1 MKKLVVL
8 LILSIIGGTLAFDTC
23 SSEKCEH
30 SCKNRCGHKPN
41 KKYSCQCN
49 EHCERFGDCC
59 DDYSFCKYIDPNFDE
74 ADHHI
79 KSDIDPNFNK
89 AAHHKKSDSSCEGR
103 CGEKYNKKNT
113 CHCNNKCSKA
123 NNCCTDYS
131 DLCGED
137 TSSTDKKNKAA
148 TRSDSSPS
156 GDSSCEGRCGEKY
169 NKKNTC
175 HCNNKCSKFNNCCT
189 DYSDLCGG
197 ATSSTEKKNKA
208 ATSSDSSPYGDADI
222 TNEEIKEIS
231 EKLYQSDSNKA
242 AESDIVLNKQEWV
255 KKDTSRHDHCDEPLY
270 QFVNEELFKKPTYA
284 AFLNL
289 LDNYDR
295 KTGIDE
301 SYSPQEVKEQEH
313 FLQEV
318 MKTKPLKELYK
329 FFHKKGLYTS
339 EKEFTDDLQKM
350 WFGLYS
356 RSSGEADSS
365 GFEHVFV
372 GEVKKG
378 KVSGFHSWIRFYHLE
393 KKGLLNYFSHN
404 YDGPWTSYPDVLGKQ
419 FHWDGFL
426 KEVGSQFIGSSP
438 EFDFAMYTLCFI
450 SRPGKKCT
458 ISMDGHEIAIRTYEW
473 TKNTYG
479 KGKCYIATAY
489 PEV

>member
-79 KSDIDPNFNK
+79 KSDIDPNVNK
-89 AAHHKKSDSSCEGR
+89 AAHHKKS
-103 CGEKYNKKNT
+103 
-113 CHCNNKCSKA
+113 
-123 NNCCTDYS
+123 
-131 DLCGED
+131 
-137 TSSTDKKNKAA
+137 
-148 TRSDSSPS
+148 
-156 GDSSCEGRCGEKY
+156 DSSCEGRCGEKY

-197 ATSSTEKKNKA
+197 DTSSSNKKSKA

-222 TNEEIKEIS
+222 TNEEIKAIA
-231 EKLYQSDSNKA
+231 EKLYQSDINKA

-255 KKDTSRHDHCDEPLY
+255 KKDTTREDLCDEPLY

-301 SYSPQEVKEQEH
+301 IYSPQEVKEQEH

-329 FFHKKGLYTS
+329 FFHEKGLYTS
-339 EKEFTDDLQKM
+339 EKEFTDDLHKM

-404 YDGPWTSYPDVLGKQ
+404 FDGPWTSYPDVLGKQ

-450 SRPGKKCT
+450 SRPGKKCI
-458 ISMDGHEIAIRTYEW
+458 ISMDGHEMAIRTYEW

>member
-79 KSDIDPNFNK
+79 KSDIDPNVNK
-89 AAHHKKSDSSCEGR
+89 AAHHKKS
-103 CGEKYNKKNT
+103 
-113 CHCNNKCSKA
+113 
-123 NNCCTDYS
+123 
-131 DLCGED
+131 
-137 TSSTDKKNKAA
+137 
-148 TRSDSSPS
+148 
-156 GDSSCEGRCGEKY
+156 DSSCEGRCGEKY

-197 ATSSTEKKNKA
+197 DTGSSNKKSKA

-222 TNEEIKEIS
+222 TNEEIKAIA
-231 EKLYQSDSNKA
+231 EKLYQSDINKA

-255 KKDTSRHDHCDEPLY
+255 KKDTTREDLCDEPLY

-329 FFHKKGLYTS
+329 FFHEKGLYTS
-339 EKEFTDDLQKM
+339 EKEFTDDLHKM

-365 GFEHVFV
+365 GFEH
-372 GEVKKG
+372 
-378 KVSGFHSWIRFYHLE
+378 
-393 KKGLLNYFSHN
+393 
-404 YDGPWTSYPDVLGKQ
+404 WTSYPDVLGKQ

-450 SRPGKKCT
+450 SRPGKKCI
-458 ISMDGHEIAIRTYEW
+458 ISMDGHEMAIRTYEW

>member
-79 KSDIDPNFNK
+79 KSDIDPNVNK
-89 AAHHKKSDSSCEGR
+89 AAHHKKSESLTQISSDF
-103 CGEKYNKKNT
+103 T
-113 CHCNNKCSKA
+113 PCS
-123 NNCCTDYS
+123 C
-131 DLCGED
+131 LFQV
-137 TSSTDKKNKAA
+137 
-148 TRSDSSPS
+148 
-156 GDSSCEGRCGEKY
+156 DSSCEGRCGEKY

-197 ATSSTEKKNKA
+197 DTSSSNKKSKA

-222 TNEEIKEIS
+222 TNEEIKAIA
-231 EKLYQSDSNKA
+231 EKLYQSDINKA

-255 KKDTSRHDHCDEPLY
+255 KKDTTREDLCDEPLY

-329 FFHKKGLYTS
+329 FFHEKGLYTS
-339 EKEFTDDLQKM
+339 EKEFTDDLHKM

-365 GFEHVFV
+365 GFEH
-372 GEVKKG
+372 
-378 KVSGFHSWIRFYHLE
+378 
-393 KKGLLNYFSHN
+393 
-404 YDGPWTSYPDVLGKQ
+404 WTSYPDVLGKQ

-450 SRPGKKCT
+450 SRPGKKCI
-458 ISMDGHEIAIRTYEW
+458 ISMDGHEMAIRTYEW